1 MINRL
6 LRITYVYDGCDIQ
19 DWTKPQGL
27 EMNQQLLVQISREL
41 IIDTDKYQGNI
52 KRKDEPQNLHII
64 KKKNASLHSL
74 TEGEEEDEVNGGPEL
89 RLCGLNFTETV

>member
-27 EMNQQLLVQISREL
+27 EMNQQLLVQIS
-41 IIDTDKYQGNI
+41 Q
-52 KRKDEPQNLHII
+52 
-64 KKKNASLHSL
+64 
-74 TEGEEEDEVNGGPEL
+74 GEEEDEVNGGPEL